1 MPEPHANALVLF
13 GETGDLAFKEIFPAL
28 YAMTRRGHLNIPVIG
43 VAKSN
48 WTVEQL
54 RDAATFTA
62 LRDTLGQVERPLF
75 YLAIPPSLF
84 GTVVSGLAR
93 SGPQFDHP
101 SVVSGAGCLSHRSF
115 PRQGVRRTGSCH
127 RGETV
132 RS

>member
-1 MPEPHANALVLF
+1 MPEPHSNALVLF
-13 GETGDLAFKEIFPAL
+13 GATGDLAYKEIFPAL

-54 RDAATFTA
+54 RARARESIIAHGDLDPEAFDRLAGRLRYVAGDYQEAATFTA

-84 GTVVSGLAR
+84 GRPQNR
-93 SGPQFDHP
+93 S
-101 SVVSGAGCLSHRSF
+101 SRS
-115 PRQGVRRTGSCH
+115 
-127 RGETV
+127 
-132 RS
+132 